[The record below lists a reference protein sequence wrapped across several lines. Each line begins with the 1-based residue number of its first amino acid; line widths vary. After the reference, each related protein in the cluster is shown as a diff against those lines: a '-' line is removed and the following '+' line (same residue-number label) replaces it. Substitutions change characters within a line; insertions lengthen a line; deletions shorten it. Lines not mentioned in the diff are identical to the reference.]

1 VYYSPKILR
10 THPVPE
16 VPKVEDV
23 SLNTD
28 KLQSLGIKTKTI
40 GENISKLI

>member
-1 VYYSPKILR
+1 MDGMPD
-10 THPVPE
+10 

-28 KLQSLGIKTKTI
+28 KLQSYGIQQKSIVESIKEI
-40 GENISKLI
+40 LFNK